1 MGFRLIPLW
10 DLQFGSL
17 CCGISDSC
25 LHDVE
30 TEIGSSLSLIDKVR
44 KKKKK
49 NDVCD
54 GLEGS
59 DKGKNKEIRKC
70 LGRGG
75 GELEK
80 RGEGFRETN
89 KFQADPFGF
98 WFTFCFCP

>member
-1 MGFRLIPLW
+1 
-10 DLQFGSL
+10 
-17 CCGISDSC
+17 
-25 LHDVE
+25 
-30 TEIGSSLSLIDKVR
+30 LIDKVR
-44 KKKKK
+44 KKKK
-49 NDVCD
+49 NDVSD

-70 LGRGG
+70 LGRGAERG
-75 GELEK
+75 DRELEK